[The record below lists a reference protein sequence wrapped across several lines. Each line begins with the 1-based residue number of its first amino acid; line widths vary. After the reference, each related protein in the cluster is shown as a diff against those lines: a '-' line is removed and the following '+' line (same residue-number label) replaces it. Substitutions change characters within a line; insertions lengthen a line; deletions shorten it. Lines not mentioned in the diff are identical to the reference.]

1 MSSRGLGTVFVLL
14 ASSLAFWPTARAVAA
29 DAATP
34 TAVLGFE
41 PLEGVPEVLAADIT
55 DALRQRVAATRE
67 YQLLQGKDL
76 VEVKLVFAC
85 PDEAPACL
93 SQAGKC
99 LGASKLIFGN
109 VKKTGSDFMVTL
121 KLLDVSRAVV
131 ESFTTDTVPGGRANA
146 TALRQLAPIWL
157 AKLSGRGNGTITVRA
172 NFVGAAVSLD
182 GTRVGVTGT
191 APVVISD
198 VAPGKHEVS
207 VEKSGYT
214 TTKQEFTLAA
224 GQSLP
229 LTLDLSPVS
238 VEVPKPQGG
247 AQTEAHGPQ
256 LQGGPQPGEAGGTG
270 NSHQAARAGFWVA
283 VVGTAVAGGLA
294 VKYGLDVR
302 DINQQLDQYR
312 RFTCSTASTGLC
324 DSQGNAS
331 QPLTSAQKSS
341 VSTLTDKGNKD
352 QTLQWVF
359 VGVGGAFA
367 VAGGYLL
374 YKGYLA
380 AEGQGNGN
388 GNGGQSASNHGLR
401 IFPTATASAQGIAA
415 EFDF

>member
-1 MSSRGLGTVFVLL
+1 MSSRGLGTVLVLL
-14 ASSLAFWPTARAVAA
+14 ASSLAFGPASRAVAA
-29 DAATP
+29 DAAIP

-41 PLEGVPEVLAADIT
+41 PLEGVPDTLAADIT
-55 DALRQRVAATRE
+55 DALRQRVAATKE

-76 VEVKLVFAC
+76 VEVKLIFAC
-85 PDEAPACL
+85 SDEAPACL
-93 SQAGKC
+93 SQAGKS

-109 VKKTGSDFMVTL
+109 IKKTGADFMVTL

-157 AKLSGRGNGTITVRA
+157 AKLSGKGNGTITVRA

-182 GTRVGVTGT
+182 GTRVGITGT
-191 APVVISD
+191 APVVVSD
-198 VAPGKHEVS
+198 VSPGKHEVS

-238 VEVPKPQGG
+238 VEVPKPQGHAEGEMHG
-247 AQTEAHGPQ
+247 AQ
-256 LQGGPQPGEAGGTG
+256 LGGGSSGEGDGSSG
-270 NSHQAARAGFWVA
+270 NGHQAARAGFWVA
-283 VVGTAVAGGLA
+283 VVGTAASAGLA

-312 RFTCSTASTGLC
+312 RFTCSTSSTGLC
-324 DSQGNAS
+324 DSQGKQAAALSAS
-331 QPLTSAQKSS
+331 DKATVASK
-341 VSTLTDKGNKD
+341 TDQGNRD
-352 QTLQWVF
+352 ETLQWVF

-380 AEGQGNGN
+380 AEGSQNGS
-388 GNGGQSASNHGLR
+388 QSASNHGLR
-401 IFPTATASAQGIAA
+401 IFPTATATAQGIAA

>member
-1 MSSRGLGTVFVLL
+1 MSLARQGARRIGTVLFIL
-14 ASSLAFWPTARAVAA
+14 AALAALPAARAAA
-29 DAATP
+29 AEAIP

-41 PLEGVPEVLAADIT
+41 PLEGVPDTLAAEVT
-55 DALRQRVAATRE
+55 DALRQRVAATKE

-93 SQAGKC
+93 SQAGKS

-109 VKKTGSDFMVTL
+109 VKKTGGDFQVTV
-121 KLLDVSRAVV
+121 KLLDVNRAVV
-131 ESFTTDTVPGGRANA
+131 ESFTTDTVAGGKANA

-157 AKLSGRGNGTITVRA
+157 AKLSGKGSGTISVRA
-172 NFVGAAVSLD
+172 NFAGAAVSLD
-182 GTRVGVTGT
+182 GTKVGVTGT

-198 VAPGKHEVS
+198 VSPGKHEVA

-238 VEVPKPQGG
+238 VEVPKPEHGG
-247 AQTEAHGPQ
+247 AAP
-256 LQGGPQPGEAGGTG
+256 PIPGAGEPAADG
-270 NSHQAARAGFWVA
+270 QAEGASRAGARIGFWVA
-283 VVGTAVAGGLA
+283 VAGTIASGALA
-294 VKYGLDVR
+294 LKFGLDVK

-312 RFTCSTASTGLC
+312 RFSCTSSQTGLC
-324 DSQGNAS
+324 DSKGQPAA
-331 QPLTSAQKSS
+331 PLTADQKST
-341 VSTLTDKGNKD
+341 VATKTDTGNRD

-380 AEGQGNGN
+380 SEGN
-388 GNGGQSASNHGLR
+388 GQSASNHGLR
-401 IFPTATASAQGIAA
+401 IFPTATASSRGIVA